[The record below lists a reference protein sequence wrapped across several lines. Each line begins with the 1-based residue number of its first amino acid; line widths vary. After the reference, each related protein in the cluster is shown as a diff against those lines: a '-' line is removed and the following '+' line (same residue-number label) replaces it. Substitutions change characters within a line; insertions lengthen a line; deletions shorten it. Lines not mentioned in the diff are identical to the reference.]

1 MAILDEMPYPKR
13 IIDLKG
19 PEGNAFGLMSVAVV
33 MCNMLQMTK
42 DEKNVILDDMKSG
55 DYEHLI
61 QTFDK
66 HFGDYIDLV
75 R

>member
-1 MAILDEMPYPKR
+1 MAILNEMPHSKR

-19 PEGNAFGLMSVAVV
+19 PEGNAFGLLGVAVV
-33 MCNMLQMTK
+33 MCSMLLMTK
-42 DEKNVILDDMKSG
+42 EEKNAILDDMKSS